1 MRFLFALLIAA
12 PLAAPSRIVGDV
24 SIRLRDST
32 LHAAL
37 RYDYV
42 ALDDVKTIDLL
53 INKSFSVPKAS
64 CPVCGAH
71 RIESDDPAILHI
83 DLTTPAAKGTH
94 LPLTLEYE
102 GSIADSYK
110 SDVAF
115 LELGLDDF
123 WYPVHPR
130 IGESDFTY
138 RLNVRVDEPRFAIVT
153 NGVATKRRHGW
164 LITSRVPDM
173 DIGIIL
179 GRNLDRIRDGGI
191 EIVTKNVPPEIP
203 KQLVGDMRRVLDF
216 YNTTFGASSPE
227 RAVTGVFRPHVSRP
241 GQGGYFRKGYFVL
254 PPLTGAAAMMPN
266 IAHELAHHWWIHA
279 GQQNAWLNESFA
291 EYSAMMAMRQLRGQA
306 AFDAMIEEKRKRIAN
321 LTLPAIYGFDR
332 TKDRRSTPMVFYVKG
347 PLLLNALEKEIGQA
361 RFNELLRRAVE
372 ERIVDTDS
380 FVALVGRIASPAVAD
395 DFLHTLKE

>member
-1 MRFLFALLIAA
+1 MRFLLALLLAA
-12 PLAAPSRIVGDV
+12 PLAAQSRIDGDV

-37 RYDYV
+37 HYDYV

-53 INKSFSVPKAS
+53 INKSFSVRKAT
-64 CPVCGAH
+64 CPICGAH
-71 RIESDDPAILHI
+71 RIENDDPAILHI
-83 DLTTPAAKGTH
+83 DLTTPIAKGTH
-94 LPLTLEYE
+94 VPLTIEYE

-110 SDVAF
+110 RDVAF

-130 IGESDFTY
+130 IGEADFTF
-138 RLNVRVDEPRFAIVT
+138 RLNIRVDEPRFAIVT
-153 NGVATKRRHGW
+153 NGAATKTRHGW
-164 LITSRVPDM
+164 RITSRVPDM
-173 DIGIIL
+173 DIDIIL
-179 GRNLDRIRDGGI
+179 GRNLDRIRDGDI
-191 EIVTKNVPPEIP
+191 ELVTKNVPPEVP
-203 KQLVGDMRRVLDF
+203 KQLLGDMRRVLDF

-227 RAVTGVFRPHVSRP
+227 RAVTGVFRPYVSRP

-254 PPLTGAAAMMPN
+254 PKLTDAAATLPN

-279 GQQNAWLNESFA
+279 SQQNAWLNESFA
-291 EYSAMMAMRQLRGQA
+291 EYSAMMAMRRLRGQA
-306 AFDAMIEEKRKRIAN
+306 AFDAMIEEKKKRMADMK
-321 LTLPAIYGFDR
+321 LPPIYGFDR

-347 PLLLNALEKEIGQA
+347 PLILNALENEIGEA
-361 RFNELLRRAVE
+361 GFIALLRRAVE

-395 DFLHTLKE
+395 GLLHTLKE